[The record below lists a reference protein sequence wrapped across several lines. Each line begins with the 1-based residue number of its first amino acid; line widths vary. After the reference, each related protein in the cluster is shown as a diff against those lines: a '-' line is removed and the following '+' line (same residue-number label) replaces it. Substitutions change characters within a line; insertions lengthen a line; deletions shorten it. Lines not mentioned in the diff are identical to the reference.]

1 MSELQTSKTGTS
13 RPEGWWVAGGGS
25 LTLMTSNPAVGP
37 GPFRLSLHLKLISGF
52 LIVLGLAVTIGAA
65 RHMLDGEW
73 MAGLSRSRGIP
84 TPLLFLLGLF
94 LMAAPWL
101 ISAQEQKSWGKLHPI
116 LSLDSDGVNVR
127 TFGVVLPGALGG
139 DCFISRHQRQEA
151 PPESPQRGADGSGEE
166 LSRRHGP
173 RTVGSARD
181 RTRGVLRSRIGSRG
195 ARVLP
200 PERGSAVR
208 AGDRPGCAPR
218 EPVQVRGVHCLRR
231 CPDPCAARWHRR
243 G

>member
-25 LTLMTSNPAVGP
+25 LTLMTGNPAVGP

-52 LIVLGLAVTIGAA
+52 LIVLGLAVTIGAT

-101 ISAQEQKSWGKLHPI
+101 ISAQEQKSWGKLHSI

-127 TFGVVLPGALGG
+127 TLGVSYRVPWQAIASFRVTSVRRRRRKVLSVELTAPAKNFLVGTARAPSAAPMIEPVVCFDPALEAEVLEFYRLNA
-139 DCFISRHQRQEA
+139 DQR
-151 PPESPQRGADGSGEE
+151 SE
-166 LSRRHGP
+166 LGTDQATHR
-173 RTVGSARD
+173 AN
-181 RTRGVLRSRIGSRG
+181 RSRSEGST
-195 ARVLP
+195 A
-200 PERGSAVR
+200 
-208 AGDRPGCAPR
+208 
-218 EPVQVRGVHCLRR
+218 
-231 CPDPCAARWHRR
+231 
-243 G
+243 

>member
-37 GPFRLSLHLKLISGF
+37 GPFRLSLYLKLISGF
-52 LIVLGLAVTIGAA
+52 LIVLGLAATIGAV

-101 ISAQEQKSWGKLHPI
+101 ISAQEQKNWGKVHPI
-116 LSLDSDGVNVR
+116 LSLDADGVNVR
-127 TFGVVLPGALGG
+127 TLGPSYRVPWQAIASFRVTSVRRRRRKVLCVELTAPAKNFLVGTARSPSAAPVIESVVCFDPALEAEVLEYYRLNA
-139 DCFISRHQRQEA
+139 DQR
-151 PPESPQRGADGSGEE
+151 SE
-166 LSRRHGP
+166 LGTDQAAHR
-173 RTVGSARD
+173 AN
-181 RTRGVLRSRIGSRG
+181 RSRSEGST
-195 ARVLP
+195 A
-200 PERGSAVR
+200 
-208 AGDRPGCAPR
+208 
-218 EPVQVRGVHCLRR
+218 
-231 CPDPCAARWHRR
+231 
-243 G
+243 